1 MATYAIDRQALQR
14 VANVLAGRFDRD
26 AHFAEDEWNERTFVG
41 LTVSNPR
48 GPDTPAIVLR
58 FQHDVLDRYD
68 GLTEAA
74 QAEFS
79 ARCNAKLVGALLIYE
94 RIRAAAEL
102 GATQVYVIEFGDELL

>member
-1 MATYAIDRQALQR
+1 MATYAIERQALQQ
-14 VANVLAGRFDRD
+14 VANVLAGRFDWD
-26 AHFAEDEWNERTFVG
+26 AHIAGHESNERAFVG

-48 GPDTPAIVLR
+48 GPDTPAILLR

-94 RIRAAAEL
+94 RIHAAGEL
-102 GATQVYVIEFGDELL
+102 GSPQVYVIEFGEELL